1 MEDWFLKIINE
12 EFERHLGGFFK
23 WKCYIVWL
31 YNELCS
37 PVKHVRKARFTDW
50 PNWNCLK
57 YKLQCTAHAD
67 TGSNFVLLD
76 PSSVFELICEQQL
89 SFWLK
94 YSFISIIVPAEASGC
109 NQFSLNAFLVS
120 PEFISKVD
128 LNKCIPVAGL
138 YSVLSA
144 VETQQ
149 HQLYKLQPLQVL
161 LCWHLL
167 PGQKQEST
175 DLVNHS
181 PLIICSESK
190 DESMAW
196 KEHNVQFC
204 QRGPPRDFVSTYN
217 DERKRL
223 FVFVIMASWR
233 SVTQIAL
240 LPWVDSSSEV
250 SLPHRLPTS

>member
-1 MEDWFLKIINE
+1 M
-12 EFERHLGGFFK
+12 
-23 WKCYIVWL
+23 
-31 YNELCS
+31 
-37 PVKHVRKARFTDW
+37 
-50 PNWNCLK
+50 
-57 YKLQCTAHAD
+57 
-67 TGSNFVLLD
+67 LLD

-109 NQFSLNAFLVS
+109 NHFSLNVFLVS

-128 LNKCIPVAGL
+128 LNKCILVAGL

-144 VETQQ
+144 AETQQ

-190 DESMAW
+190 MRVLPERSTMYSF
-196 KEHNVQFC
+196 VT
-204 QRGPPRDFVSTYN
+204 GPPRDFVSTYN
-217 DERKRL
+217 DERKKL
-223 FVFVIMASWR
+223 FVFVIMAS
-233 SVTQIAL
+233 
-240 LPWVDSSSEV
+240 
-250 SLPHRLPTS
+250 